1 MINFRAAADAAIL
14 IILLALSAFF
24 SSSET
29 ALTTVNR
36 IRLQALADEGDKRA
50 KRTLK
55 VIERRSKML
64 STILVGN
71 NIVNIS
77 ASALSTTIVVRMF
90 GDMAVGIA
98 TGILTVLIL
107 IFGEI
112 TPKTSAAANAEKLSL
127 RVAPVISFLMTVLT
141 PVILIVDTL
150 SGAILKL
157 MGIDA
162 DQRETMTE
170 NELRTLVDVS
180 QEDGVIENDERD
192 MINNVVDLS
201 DTYAKEIMIPRIDM
215 TMASIDS
222 TYENLIEIFRRHR
235 FTRVPVYE
243 GKQED
248 VVGILNMKDLLLTNP
263 EDFSLKLVMRKPYF
277 TYEMKNISDL
287 LDEMRINSLS
297 LVIVLNEYGD
307 ASGMITLEDVL
318 EEIVG
323 DIHDEYKGRDEEEIT
338 ELIPGREY
346 SCLGSVDIDDLN
358 KAIGLDLESEDYDTV
373 GGYVIEHSEDNLP
386 KVGESVVLGDGTRLI
401 VEAVRKNRIMRVH
414 ICLPEKPDDDTG
426 DD

>member
-1 MINFRAAADAAIL
+1 MINFRTAADAAIL

-414 ICLPEKPDDDTG
+414 ICLPEKPDEDTG

>member
-1 MINFRAAADAAIL
+1 MINIRTAADAAIL

-222 TYENLIEIFRRHR
+222 SYENLIEIFRRHR

-386 KVGESVVLGDGTRLI
+386 KVGESVLLGDGTRLI

-414 ICLPEKPDDDTG
+414 ICLPEKPDEDTEDD
-426 DD
+426 